1 MEYGVELPLIFTCV
15 NGEQKPC
22 LLPFFI
28 ERTSSPQGIL
38 GINAISN
45 IDIHVGTSYNFFRI
59 SKTFESVI
67 PSSPISLNINNGS
80 GKIQGISL
88 SNGIYSFATR
98 GNQTNHAI
106 GCVHAHD
113 PRLKCLQPITTLH
126 KNFGI
131 ATPSLI
137 SDDEIQPHHLRL
149 IGNKIVNLPDIV
161 HRENYGTLTW
171 VSPYVQPTR
180 STVEV
185 RPNFHSEPN
194 SSLPEILEDK
204 LINIYNEHM
213 TKNYIIGTD
222 QLNSIYLNT
231 KEIKYSRDIKSDVFS
246 HVYFINRDAKCF
258 SLVPNC
264 CCPTLS
270 CKT

>member
-1 MEYGVELPLIFTCV
+1 MDTGSLINILPLHVLQEFEYETSFLCKRFINNRKFAAHCNTTLDILEYGVELPLIFTCV

-98 GNQTNHAI
+98 GNQTFHEP

-113 PRLKCLQPITTLH
+113 PRLKCLRPLTKFH
-126 KNFGI
+126 SYFGI
-131 ATPSLI
+131 VLPSLL
-137 SDDEIQPHHLRL
+137 SDEGR
-149 IGNKIVNLPDIV
+149 
-161 HRENYGTLTW
+161 
-171 VSPYVQPTR
+171 
-180 STVEV
+180 
-185 RPNFHSEPN
+185 
-194 SSLPEILEDK
+194 
-204 LINIYNEHM
+204 
-213 TKNYIIGTD
+213 
-222 QLNSIYLNT
+222 
-231 KEIKYSRDIKSDVFS
+231 
-246 HVYFINRDAKCF
+246 
-258 SLVPNC
+258 
-264 CCPTLS
+264 
-270 CKT
+270 